1 MKKSRQTKKS
11 RRRQRKTRKTQKG
24 GSIFAVLVAL
34 VILSKLSSVLEPNP
48 MATPVGT
55 LPNTDL
61 PIIVA
66 VKAAGPDA
74 SAYDTIQK
82 YSDKKSTTPEEKGLL
97 DKVQT
102 CFQNSLPSIQELDHQ
117 NPEET
122 AYNRCFASGSRNYE
136 IEQKQ
141 KDALALN
148 QCFETGSDRCL
159 NGNEKVFNLK
169 LSIIDDK
176 LLIGNEPHIN
186 VDDNLDFTLRLGNIQ
201 LEGFIYDYFEDG
213 FDPKDLK
220 TYVPQI
226 VKMARELVSNG
237 NEANLLSKIEGSL
250 FLSAKTN
257 TAIIVNGKKV
267 IKVQMPTKIFQQTQQ
282 LRIER

>member
-1 MKKSRQTKKS
+1 MTKKS
-11 RRRQRKTRKTQKG
+11 RRRQRKTRKMQKG

-34 VILSKLSSVLEPNP
+34 VLVSKLSSVLQTNP
-48 MATPVGT
+48 VATPAGP

-61 PIIVA
+61 PLIVA
-66 VKAAGPDA
+66 VKDAGPNA
-74 SAYDTIQK
+74 SIYDEVQK
-82 YSDKKSTTPEEKGLL
+82 YRDNKWTTPEEKGLL
-97 DKVQT
+97 EKVQI
-102 CFQNSLPSIQELDHQ
+102 CFQNSLPSIQELGGKD
-117 NPEET
+117 PEDT

-176 LLIGNEPHIN
+176 RFLGNEPQVS
-186 VDDNLDFTLRLGNIQ
+186 VDDNLDFTLRLGNIK
-201 LEGFIYDYFEDG
+201 LEGFIYDYFEEG
-213 FDPKDLK
+213 FDHRLLE
-220 TYVPQI
+220 TYVPKI

-237 NEANLLSKIEGSL
+237 NEADLLSKIEGSL

-267 IKVQMPTKIFQQTQQ
+267 IKVKMPTKVFEQTK
-282 LRIER
+282 LRIESK